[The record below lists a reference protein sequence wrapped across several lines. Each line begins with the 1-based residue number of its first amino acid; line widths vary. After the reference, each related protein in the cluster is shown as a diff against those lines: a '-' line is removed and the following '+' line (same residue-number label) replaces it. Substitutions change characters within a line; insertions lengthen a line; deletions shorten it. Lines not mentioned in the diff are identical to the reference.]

1 MIDSVRWKLTLW
13 YLAVLAL
20 VLVAFS
26 VVIYALLRQT
36 LYERLEAGLRV
47 EIRAMAA
54 AVDRELALGATEQEA
69 IKRAQEER
77 TTQRQATAV
86 YDINGRVIFERP
98 TRSGKHAR
106 LPQLSLI
113 PADDSYFY
121 TITEEEDGGRDG
133 RRIAVRR
140 IQNGTRGTTYIY
152 AASQPLDR
160 VVEELSS
167 LRKNLLLA
175 IPLAL
180 ALAGGGGWF
189 LARRSLAP
197 VVVMSERA
205 RRIGA
210 ANLDERLP
218 IANPRD
224 ELGQLATAFN
234 ELLERLD
241 DSFEQQR
248 RFMADAS
255 HELRTP
261 ISILR
266 TAAAVAVSRKRNDVE
281 YIEALELV
289 GEQARRLTRIVE
301 DMFTLARADAG
312 QRTLQHSDFYLE
324 EVVAESAR
332 AAAVLG
338 ASKGVA
344 VEMEQ
349 AEESPCRGDEGLLRQ
364 MFLNLLDN
372 AIKHTPTGGQVRV
385 SLDRVNSHYLISVAD
400 TGTGIPPEA
409 QGYVFERFFRADKS
423 RSRTETSTGGGAGL
437 GLAIARWV
445 AEAHDGSLELKD
457 TSATGSTFMATLPA
471 RPCQ

>member
-1 MIDSVRWKLTLW
+1 MFDSVRVKLTLW

-20 VLVAFS
+20 VLIAFS
-26 VVIYALLRQT
+26 AVIYALLRQS
-36 LYERLEAGLRV
+36 LYERLDAGLRV

-54 AVDRELALGATEQEA
+54 AMERELASGAAELDAVT
-69 IKRAQEER
+69 RAQEER
-77 TTQRQATAV
+77 TTQRQATAIFDV
-86 YDINGRVIFERP
+86 NGRQLAERP
-98 TRSGKHAR
+98 TRSGKRAR
-106 LPQLSLI
+106 LPELSLI
-113 PADDSYFY
+113 PVDDTYFY

-140 IQNGTRGTTYIY
+140 VKNESTSNTYIY

-167 LRKNLLLA
+167 LRQNLLLG

-180 ALAGGGGWF
+180 ALAGVGGWF
-189 LARRSLAP
+189 LARRTLGP
-197 VVVMSERA
+197 VVEMSEHA

-210 ANLDERLP
+210 ANLGERLP

-224 ELGQLATAFN
+224 ELGKLATTFN

-241 DSFEQQR
+241 ASFEQQR

-261 ISILR
+261 LSVLR
-266 TAAAVAVSRKRNDVE
+266 TTAAVTLERSRKDYE
-281 YIEALELV
+281 YREALGLV

-312 QRTLQHSDFYLE
+312 QPSLQRSDFYLE

-332 AAAVLG
+332 AASVLG
-338 ASKGVA
+338 ARKGVA
-344 VEMEQ
+344 VEMEEAQ
-349 AEESPCRGDEGLLRQ
+349 ESPCRGDEGLLRQ

-372 AIKHTPTGGQVRV
+372 AIKHTPPGGNVRV
-385 SLDRVNSHYLISVAD
+385 SLQRNNSHYTVAVAD
-400 TGTGIPPEA
+400 TGSGIPPEA
-409 QGYVFERFFRADKS
+409 QAHVFERFFRADKS
-423 RSRTETSTGGGAGL
+423 RSRSESVTGSGAGL

-445 AEAHDGSLELKD
+445 AEAHGGTLELQL
-457 TSATGSTFMATLPA
+457 TGNTGSTFIATLPA
-471 RPCQ
+471 RHF